1 MAWACKNWS
10 SLEINQ
16 LNLLP
21 PLFLQFRKFAKLDAR
36 WWTLGRS
43 LVDTWV
49 AGHSEVKQMYVQNR
63 APTQQIFAQIVW
75 AKSESNQFISV
86 VFEFQVIAKY
96 SCTFLKLSLIRHLA
110 RPETSAAKF
119 FLRNSE

>member
-1 MAWACKNWS
+1 M
-10 SLEINQ
+10 
-16 LNLLP
+16 
-21 PLFLQFRKFAKLDAR
+21 D
-36 WWTLGRS
+36 TL
-43 LVDTWV
+43 V